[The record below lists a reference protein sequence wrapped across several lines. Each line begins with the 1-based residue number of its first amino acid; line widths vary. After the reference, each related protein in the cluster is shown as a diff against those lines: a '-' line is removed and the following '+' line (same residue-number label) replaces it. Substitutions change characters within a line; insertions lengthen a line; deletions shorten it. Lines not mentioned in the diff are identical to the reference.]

1 MEKECCQIKVTKIEN
16 GCRIEITGEN
26 IKDGNCCQM
35 LKSFD
40 RATPGGEFRRYT
52 EEDGRQRLL
61 LLIRNDWE
69 AVTSSP
75 LPFLCYTDKYYERI

>member
-35 LKSFD
+35 LKSFCD
-40 RATPGGEFRRYT
+40 T
-52 EEDGRQRLL
+52 QKK
-61 LLIRNDWE
+61 
-69 AVTSSP
+69 
-75 LPFLCYTDKYYERI
+75 TDDKGCCC